1 MKRFVAAATFV
12 LCALNQAACAA
23 PPLSRSTAEVVRP
36 TASPAVAPTAVPT
49 ATAAPTATPRA
60 LRKLSYRVTERYPHD
75 PDAFTQGL
83 VYESGRL
90 FESTGLRG
98 RSSLREVDLSTGA
111 VMRRHD
117 VSAPFFAEGLALVGD
132 ELIQLTWQESVA
144 FRYSR
149 DSFDERGS
157 SSYVG
162 EGWGLAYDGE
172 SLIMSDGSAQ
182 LYFRDPATFEVRRVI
197 TVTESG
203 APIDRLNELEWIDGA
218 LWANV
223 WQTDLILR
231 VDPADGMVTGYLDL
245 RGLLD
250 PEARENADVLNG
262 IAWDRDRRLL
272 LVTGKLWPTLF
283 ALEID
288 E

>member
-1 MKRFVAAATFV
+1 MNKCRVLQRSQPQNSFSGPAVVLAWALVAS
-12 LCALNQAACAA
+12 ACAA
-23 PPLSRSTAEVVRP
+23 PPVPEAAAQAALAAASP
-36 TASPAVAPTAVPT
+36 TAAPTSTPASVPT
-49 ATAAPTATPRA
+49 ATATARS
-60 LRKLSYRVTERYPHD
+60 LRKLSYRVAARYPHD

-83 VYESGRL
+83 VYENGRL

-111 VMRRHD
+111 VIRRRD
-117 VSAPFFAEGLALVGD
+117 VPEPFFAEGLALVGD

-149 DSFDERGS
+149 DAFDDRGS
-157 SSYVG
+157 SSYAG

-182 LYFRDPATFEVRRVI
+182 LRFRDPSTFEVRRVI

-203 APIDRLNELEWIDGA
+203 APIDRLNELEWIEGA

-231 VDPADGMVTGYLDL
+231 IDPDDGTTCSTASHGFPSAAICSSPANYG
-245 RGLLD
+245 R
-250 PEARENADVLNG
+250 ACSKFR
-262 IAWDRDRRLL
+262 
-272 LVTGKLWPTLF
+272 
-283 ALEID
+283 
-288 E
+288 